1 MWKLCRLCG
10 DLSAVVGE
18 DLNTRPAAGFDPLAV
33 FPLPLATLT
42 CSVAVETN
50 PPYSLVLTSCPALC
64 LAMYPI
70 TIGVAL
76 TAYP

>member
-1 MWKLCRLCG
+1 VEAVQVVWRSFSRSWRGSEYASGCWLRSTRG
-10 DLSAVVGE
+10 LS
-18 DLNTRPAAGFDPLAV
+18 
-33 FPLPLATLT
+33 LPLATLT
-42 CSVAVETN
+42 CSVAGETN